1 MRVYASI
8 QYQATVGIVSTLI
21 ISFPFASR
29 RASPGTSFRL
39 STSHQLSLHCSHSS
53 STNDTMSTLV
63 DELLQ
68 DFEDS
73 GSENGDVQ
81 NDAQLDIDDDL
92 TSSSRVN
99 REDNGDMMLDG
110 DEEGEEEEAD
120 GDEEMGGLDDSIVN
134 AMEDQEAAKARVE
147 KMQLGNVNDVRKVTS
162 VMDRLD
168 PLLKVSLPSLY
179 MQ

>member
-1 MRVYASI
+1 
-8 QYQATVGIVSTLI
+8 
-21 ISFPFASR
+21 
-29 RASPGTSFRL
+29 
-39 STSHQLSLHCSHSS
+39 
-53 STNDTMSTLV
+53 MSTLV

-81 NDAQLDIDDDL
+81 NDTQLDIDDDL

-110 DEEGEEEEAD
+110 DEEGGEGEAD

>member
-1 MRVYASI
+1 
-8 QYQATVGIVSTLI
+8 
-21 ISFPFASR
+21 
-29 RASPGTSFRL
+29 
-39 STSHQLSLHCSHSS
+39 
-53 STNDTMSTLV
+53 MSTLV